1 MPKSTGGSAIS
12 TGMPQPLRKSRFVK
26 LPLSCTGCAVLASLL
41 AARPA
46 TTAISL
52 PNTRT
57 IKLCAWPR
65 FSVSHAPDGLP
76 CLIRKETSMHRPCDE
91 L

>member
-57 IKLCAWPR
+57 IKLCALATFLSLACSRWLAVLD
-65 FSVSHAPDGLP
+65 SEGN
-76 CLIRKETSMHRPCDE
+76 
-91 L
+91 